1 MSPCPLIN
9 HWLLFLN
16 GKFLIKF
23 GSGKDV
29 TSKIAAVGISK
40 LKFLKACV
48 EARSAGLG
56 TGSGLR
62 KQSAGKMSIFFL
74 CTEM

>member
-1 MSPCPLIN
+1 MT
-9 HWLLFLN
+9 F
-16 GKFLIKF
+16 
-23 GSGKDV
+23 
-29 TSKIAAVGISK
+29 KIVAVGISK

-48 EARSAGLG
+48 EACSAGLG
-56 TGSGLR
+56 KGSGLR